1 MVKEPAFHEV
11 PLNYD
16 TCVKNSD
23 FYGIPYKYLHRQK
36 SISEVAVSSEK
47 TRIQS
52 PKNSEDSND
61 EKSSDDQVENSK
73 VRNFGESLEESKLK
87 NEFQKIGNK
96 INPNA
101 KEKVEDEDDT
111 KFKNPHE
118 VPIGM
123 LVVHGVLILPI
134 FIKPPKIIN
143 ILENIF
149 KKIFLENNYEKFRIL

>member
-16 TCVKNSD
+16 TCVKNSEP

-61 EKSSDDQVENSK
+61 EKSSMI
-73 VRNFGESLEESKLK
+73 KLNTVK
-87 NEFQKIGNK
+87 C
-96 INPNA
+96 A
-101 KEKVEDEDDT
+101 
-111 KFKNPHE
+111 
-118 VPIGM
+118 
-123 LVVHGVLILPI
+123 
-134 FIKPPKIIN
+134 
-143 ILENIF
+143 ILENLW
-149 KKIFLENNYEKFRIL
+149 KRVN

>member
-16 TCVKNSD
+16 TCVKNSEP

-61 EKSSDDQVENSK
+61 EKSSDDQVEYSK

-87 NEFQKIGNK
+87 K
-96 INPNA
+96 
-101 KEKVEDEDDT
+101 
-111 KFKNPHE
+111 
-118 VPIGM
+118 
-123 LVVHGVLILPI
+123 
-134 FIKPPKIIN
+134 
-143 ILENIF
+143 
-149 KKIFLENNYEKFRIL
+149 